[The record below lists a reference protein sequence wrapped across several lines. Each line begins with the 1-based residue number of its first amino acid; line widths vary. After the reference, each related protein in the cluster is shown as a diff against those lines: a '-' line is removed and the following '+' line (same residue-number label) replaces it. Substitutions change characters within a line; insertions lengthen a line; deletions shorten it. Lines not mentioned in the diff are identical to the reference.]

1 MRQSIVF
8 LKYNSILLKLGV
20 PVCAIRT
27 AMKQL
32 AMKNIFMKSPKLG
45 SPVLESLLVKNLAAE
60 NLIKNLRVVALSTL
74 SISLLNGCMF
84 NAKPQVGDPFYAPTI
99 SAAQAM
105 PQRTD
110 GSLYQDSYGLSLFGD
125 RKAHFVGDIITIRL
139 SEKTVSTKSSK
150 VDVSKDN
157 STSFNS
163 GADTLLGTNPTLK
176 GLSLATNIAQTRKFA
191 GDAGADQSNSLQG
204 NITVTVAE
212 ILPNGNLV
220 VRGEKWMTLNSGD
233 EFIRISGIV
242 RPDDVAPDNTVVSTR
257 LANAKISY
265 SGKGTLADSQSM
277 GWMSRFFNSDLWP
290 F

>member
-1 MRQSIVF
+1 
-8 LKYNSILLKLGV
+8 
-20 PVCAIRT
+20 
-27 AMKQL
+27 MK
-32 AMKNIFMKSPKLG
+32 
-45 SPVLESLLVKNLAAE
+45 
-60 NLIKNLRVVALSTL
+60 
-74 SISLLNGCMF
+74 SISLHSSADKIIAAVCAVILSGCMT
-84 NAKPQVGDPFYAPTI
+84 NDKPKPGDPYYAPTI

-125 RKAHFVGDIITIRL
+125 RKAHFIGDVITITL
-139 SEKTVSTKSSK
+139 SENTVSKKSSN
-150 VDVSKDN
+150 VSVKKD
-157 STSFNS
+157 SSQVFNG
-163 GADTLLGTNPTLK
+163 GAGTLLGTNPTL
-176 GLSLATNIAQTRKFA
+176 GNLSLDTNIAQNRKF
-191 GDAGADQSNSLQG
+191 GGNAGADQSNSLQG

-212 ILPNGNLV
+212 IMPNGNLI

-265 SGKGTLADSQSM
+265 SGTGSLAESQNM
-277 GWMSRFFNSDLWP
+277 GWLAKFFNSSLWP

>member
-1 MRQSIVF
+1 
-8 LKYNSILLKLGV
+8 
-20 PVCAIRT
+20 
-27 AMKQL
+27 MK
-32 AMKNIFMKSPKLG
+32 
-45 SPVLESLLVKNLAAE
+45 
-60 NLIKNLRVVALSTL
+60 
-74 SISLLNGCMF
+74 SISLHCSADKIIAAVCAVILSGCMT
-84 NAKPQVGDPFYAPTI
+84 NDKPKPGDPYYAPTI

-125 RKAHFVGDIITIRL
+125 RKAHFIGDVITITL
-139 SEKTVSTKSSK
+139 SENTVSKKSSN
-150 VDVSKDN
+150 VSVKKD
-157 STSFNS
+157 SSQVFNG
-163 GADTLLGTNPTLK
+163 GAGTLLGTNPTL
-176 GLSLATNIAQTRKFA
+176 GNLSLDTNIAQNRKF
-191 GDAGADQSNSLQG
+191 GGNAGADQSNSLQG

-212 ILPNGNLV
+212 IMPNGNLI

-265 SGKGTLADSQSM
+265 SGTGSLAESQNM
-277 GWMSRFFNSDLWP
+277 GWLAKFFNSSLWP

>member
-1 MRQSIVF
+1 MRLLAFFIFYNCTLRINCTLRNVIAPLSGAVNVVVGKLAKENI
-8 LKYNSILLKLGV
+8 LKILNTPL
-20 PVCAIRT
+20 
-27 AMKQL
+27 L
-32 AMKNIFMKSPKLG
+32 A
-45 SPVLESLLVKNLAAE
+45 
-60 NLIKNLRVVALSTL
+60 TL
-74 SISLLNGCMF
+74 SIFILNGCMF
-84 NAKPQVGDPFYAPTI
+84 NDKPQAGDPFYAPTI

-125 RKAHFVGDIITIRL
+125 RKAHFVGDIITITL

-157 STSFNS
+157 STSFNG

-176 GLSLATNIAQTRKFA
+176 GLSLATNIAQKRKFG

-277 GWMSRFFNSDLWP
+277 GWMSRFFNSDIWP